1 MTQFPSVS
9 SGILLQAAPTGLL
22 PLRVMATIALL
33 IVIAVFIWVLR
44 HLRKIEKTIVAD
56 DLVPRQRGPR
66 NKMIL
71 RARAITF
78 IIVSL
83 LVFLII
89 KT

>member
-1 MTQFPSVS
+1 
-9 SGILLQAAPTGLL
+9 
-22 PLRVMATIALL
+22 MATIALL

-44 HLRKIEKTIVAD
+44 HLRKIENTIVAD

-66 NKMIL
+66 NNMIL
-71 RARAITF
+71 MACAITL